1 MSKQDT
7 RSKPARRQ
15 YTAELKDGLV
25 QRCLQPGASVSRI
38 ALDNGINANVLFR
51 WRREH
56 LRANGHVL
64 QHAAGPV
71 LLPVKMA
78 VTPVGEARASD
89 MPAAAGVIEIDIA
102 GVHVRLRGAIDA
114 ASLRCVLQTLRNLA

>member
-15 YTAELKDGLV
+15 YTAEFKDDLV

-56 LRANGHVL
+56 LRAEGRALEHT
-64 QHAAGPV
+64 AGPV
-71 LLPVKMA
+71 LLPVKMT
-78 VTPVGEARASD
+78 VTPVAEPRSSG

-102 GVHVRLRGAIDA
+102 GAHVRLHGSIDA
-114 ASLRCVLQTLRNLA
+114 ASVRCVLQTLRELA

>member
-7 RSKPARRQ
+7 RAKPARRL
-15 YTAELKDGLV
+15 YTGEFKDDLV

-56 LRANGHVL
+56 LRAKGHTL
-64 QHAAGPV
+64 GHASGPV
-71 LLPVKMA
+71 LLPVKMTA
-78 VTPVGEARASD
+78 TPVTEPRSSG
-89 MPAAAGVIEIDIA
+89 MLAAAGVIEIDIA
-102 GVHVRLRGAIDA
+102 GAQVRLHGAVDA
-114 ASLRCVLQTLRNLA
+114 ASVRCVLQALRDLA

>member
-7 RSKPARRQ
+7 RSKPVRRQ
-15 YTAELKDGLV
+15 YTAEFKDDLV

-71 LLPVKMA
+71 LLPVKMTVA
-78 VTPVGEARASD
+78 PVAEPMSAG

-102 GVHVRLRGAIDA
+102 GAHVRLRGAVDA
-114 ASLRCVLQTLRNLA
+114 ASVRCVLQTLRELA